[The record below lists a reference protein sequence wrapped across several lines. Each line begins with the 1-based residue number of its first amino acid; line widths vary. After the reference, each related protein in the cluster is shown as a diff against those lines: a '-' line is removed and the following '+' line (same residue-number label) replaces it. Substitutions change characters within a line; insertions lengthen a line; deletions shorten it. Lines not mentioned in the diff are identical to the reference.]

1 MNLLSKKYNEYNWNF
16 RRVLSKSINSPH
28 FLKQSI
34 NIGILDSGLS
44 LDNHSFSTHEI
55 SRFSLIDNPKDVTDE
70 LDHGTQVMGV
80 LDTLIKNATIKSF
93 KIFKGNTAYSHSIIK
108 GIYAAIDADIDI
120 LNISLGSYKNPLNAN
135 DKSIIEEFNTAINTA
150 TKNNLLIVA
159 SSGNHGYNMDKV
171 DFVHMPSDHK
181 DVISVGSTLKNFERA
196 TYSNYGSSL
205 NIVAPSGIISY
216 DQTRSKFF
224 FNEMTLTYSNGQ
236 SHLNELNKL
245 ISLSNSL
252 TLTYGTSVSVPIV
265 TAALAIIIDKNPNY
279 SIDEYKNI
287 LYNNAYK
294 LNGQACTHGYGEVR
308 IL

>member
-1 MNLLSKKYNEYNWNF
+1 MNLLSNKYNEYNWNF

-28 FLKQSI
+28 FLKHSI
-34 NIGILDSGLS
+34 NIGVLDSGLS
-44 LDNHSFSTHEI
+44 LDNHSFATHEI
-55 SRFSLIDNPKDVTDE
+55 SRFSLIDNPKDVIDE
-70 LDHGTQVMGV
+70 LDHGTQVIGV
-80 LDTLIKNATIKSF
+80 LDTLIKNSTIKSF

-108 GIYAAIDADIDI
+108 GIYAAIEADIDI

-135 DKSIIEEFNTAINTA
+135 DKSIIEEFNTAIDIA
-150 TKNNLLIVA
+150 TKNNILIVA

-171 DFVHMPSDHK
+171 DFVHMPSDHE

-205 NIVAPSGIISY
+205 NIVAPSGNISY
-216 DQTRSKFF
+216 DQTRLKFF
-224 FNEMTLTYSNGQ
+224 FNEMTLTYSNGK

-245 ISLSNSL
+245 ISLSKSL
-252 TLTYGTSVSVPIV
+252 TLTYGTSISVPIV

-279 SIDEYKNI
+279 SIDEYKNV
-287 LYNNAYK
+287 LYKNAYK
-294 LNGQACTHGYGEVR
+294 LNGQACTHGNGEVR